1 MSGDGLLPGALVE
14 ATIEKGVFR
23 GRGLARLEG
32 RVVFVP
38 RAHPGDR
45 VRARITEVHAGW
57 AEGAL
62 VEVLQ
67 PSPDRRTS
75 PCPYVPRCGGCAY
88 QDYGSEAELRLK
100 QAVLRESLARAGAA
114 WEGPVSVH
122 ASPEAGWRMR
132 ASLHFARGDDGL
144 RLGLRQEGTRRVVD
158 IEACLQLSD
167 TMNRAARAFQ
177 GALAARPALA
187 ARLYGLELVESP
199 DGNTLV
205 ATLETSLGRHETA
218 PLAAIAA
225 AVPGLAGFGVRTRTR
240 SLEWLSGVPFV
251 EASVLGLTLRAHA
264 ASFFQANRF
273 LLEPL
278 ARTVVELVPAGDSR
292 ILDLYAGVGLFA
304 LPLAARDGCETVA
317 VEQSG
322 LAAEDARV
330 SARRAGLGLLSV
342 RVAEVEQ
349 ALSELPP
356 RAGERIVLD
365 PPRTGAGRRVVE
377 ALAARRPETIV
388 YVSCDPPTL
397 GRDLALFAAHGY
409 RPDVVHL
416 FDQFPKTF
424 HMETVVRLRQATSL
438 ERRPLHFAADFGHSG
453 P

>member
-38 RAHPGDR
+38 RAHPGDH

-62 VEVLQ
+62 VEVLR
-67 PSPDRRTS
+67 PSPDRRAS

-88 QDYGSEAELRLK
+88 QDYGPEAELRLK
-100 QAVLRESLARAGAA
+100 ESVLRESLARAGAP
-114 WEGPVSVH
+114 WEGPVAVH
-122 ASPEAGWRMR
+122 ASPETGWRMR
-132 ASLHFARGDDGL
+132 ASLHFARGDSGL

-158 IEACLQLSD
+158 LEACLQLSD
-167 TMNRAARAFQ
+167 TMNRAARAFHA
-177 GALAARPALA
+177 GLAARPGLA
-187 ARLYGLELVESP
+187 ARVHGLELVESP
-199 DGNTLV
+199 DGGTLV
-205 ATLETSLGRHETA
+205 ATLETALGRHEA
-218 PLAAIAA
+218 KPLAAIGS
-225 AVPGLAGFGVRTRTR
+225 AVPGLAGLGVRTRTR
-240 SLEWLSGVPFV
+240 SLEWVAGAPFV
-251 EASVLGLTLRAHA
+251 EVSVLGVTFRVHA

-278 ARTVVELVPAGDSR
+278 VRTVLELVPPGDSR

-304 LPLAARDGCETVA
+304 LPLAARDGCETLA
-317 VEQSG
+317 VEQSA

-330 SARRAGLGLLSV
+330 SARRAGLDRLSV
-342 RVAEVEQ
+342 SAANVEQ
-349 ALSELPP
+349 SLRELPA
-356 RAGERIVLD
+356 REGERIVLD
-365 PPRTGAGRRVVE
+365 PPRTGAGRGVVE
-377 ALAARRPETIV
+377 AIAARRPAAVV

-397 GRDLALFAAHGY
+397 GRDLALFAALGY
-409 RPDVVHL
+409 RPDAVHL

-424 HMETVVRLRQATSL
+424 HMETVVRLLS
-438 ERRPLHFAADFGHSG
+438 
-453 P
+453 

>member
-14 ATIEKGVFR
+14 LTIEKGVFR

-45 VRARITEVHAGW
+45 VRARITELHAGW

-62 VEVLQ
+62 VELLS
-67 PSPDRRTS
+67 PSPDRRPS
-75 PCPYVPRCGGCAY
+75 PCPYVPHCGGCAY
-88 QDYGSEAELRLK
+88 QDYAPEAELQLK

-114 WEGPVSVH
+114 WDGPIKVH
-122 ASPEAGWRMR
+122 ASPETGWRMR
-132 ASLHFARGDDGL
+132 ASLHFARGEDGL

-158 IEACLQLSD
+158 IENCLQLSAS
-167 TMNRAARAFQ
+167 MNRAARNFQ
-177 GALAARPALA
+177 GALAARPALWA
-187 ARLYGLELVESP
+187 QLHGLELVESP
-199 DGNTLV
+199 DGKALV
-205 ATLETSLGRHETA
+205 ATLETSLGRSEV
-218 PLAAIAA
+218 PRLAAVAA

-240 SLEWLSGVPFV
+240 SLEWLAGTPFL
-251 EASVLGLTLRAHA
+251 EADVLGLTLRAHA

-273 LLEPL
+273 LLESL
-278 ARTVVELVPAGDSR
+278 ARTVVELVPGGESR

-317 VEQSG
+317 VERSE

-330 SARRAGLGLLSV
+330 SARRAGLSRLSV
-342 RVAEVEQ
+342 RVAEVEP
-349 ALSELPP
+349 ALAELPP
-356 RAGERIVLD
+356 RASERIVLD
-365 PPRTGAGRRVVE
+365 PPRTGAGRGVVE
-377 ALAARRPETIV
+377 ALAARRPDLIV

-397 GRDLALFAAHGY
+397 GRDLALFAAGGY
-409 RPDVVHL
+409 RPDAVHL

-424 HMETVVRLRQATSL
+424 HMEAVVRLRRA
-438 ERRPLHFAADFGHSG
+438 
-453 P
+453 